1 MAVLKDKNKVSSI
14 VKCKNGGYV
23 WIGSCFISDI
33 GYATEV
39 FKSDSEGTILCR
51 GCLDIEVYDNLVEM
65 QIGHE
70 KMCKKWGEK
79 YE

>member
-23 WIGSCFISDI
+23 WI
-33 GYATEV
+33 
-39 FKSDSEGTILCR
+39 GTILCR